1 MLKLLQKE
9 IPNPTWIVKDNKKA
23 LLSDCKS
30 VFLPLSKKDE
40 LIMKKMIDWVRVS
53 QQDKALNNSQ
63 KMTEA
68 IGIAA
73 PQIGANI
80 KMYYILLPLF
90 DEKINKI
97 TYIEHA
103 LINPKISGKSKQIGA
118 LKHGEGCLSVDY
130 KHEGLVPRS
139 YKIHVSGYD
148 FLKKKHV
155 NLVVRNYEAI
165 VFQHEQDHLE
175 KKLYYHHINKK
186 DPWFKNDDWIII

>member
-9 IPNPTWIVKDNKKA
+9 IPSTTWIVKDNKSS
-23 LLSDCKS
+23 LLSDCQTVS
-30 VFLPLSKKDE
+30 LPLSE
-40 LIMKKMIDWVRVS
+40 ENQLVMKKMIDWVRVS
-53 QQDKALNNSQ
+53 QDSTLNSNQ

-80 KMYYILLPLF
+80 KMYYILLPFF
-90 DEKINKI
+90 DEKTQKV
-97 TYIEHA
+97 TYLEHA
-103 LINPKISGKSKQIGA
+103 LINPKISGKSTQIA
-118 LKHGEGCLSVDY
+118 TLKHGEGCLSVNQ
-130 KHEGLVPRS
+130 KHEGFVPRS

-148 FLKKKHV
+148 YLKEKHV
-155 NLVVRNYEAI
+155 NLVVRGYEAI

-186 DPWFKNDDWIII
+186 NPWFKNDNWIII